1 MRTLRLYLAFSALL
15 SQSATAIAQD
25 QIESGQDTVQPHG
38 KVIGFSVEV
47 VEREMAE
54 DKVTENTVPEHV
66 DVNSLLGVDGF
77 EPFQAGSL
85 YVYEIEEVGNVVYAS
100 ANVNSSVETDEHGRA
115 LAVAQCDNSF
125 STTCTAISIVKY
137 NTRSCAGPTQTSGC
151 SGWAQQTQR
160 GYRWDINSAILFTS
174 QCSSDVLGA
183 YRTLTMKEYDRG
195 MFEADYAISK
205 SGLSGFKLT
214 LTVNCV

>member
-1 MRTLRLYLAFSALL
+1 MRTLRLFSAFAAWL
-15 SQSATAIAQD
+15 SRSATAIAGD
-25 QIESGQDTVQPHG
+25 GIESGRDTVQPHG
-38 KVIGFSVEV
+38 KVVGFSVEV
-47 VEREMAE
+47 VERETAE
-54 DKVTENTVPEHV
+54 DEVTENVAPEHV
-66 DVNSLLGVDGF
+66 DLNSLLGVDGF

-85 YVYEIEEVGNVVYAS
+85 YVYEIEEVGNAVYAS
-100 ANVNSSVETDEHGRA
+100 ANVNATVETDELGRA

-160 GYRWDINSAILFTS
+160 GYSWDIDSAIIFTS
-174 QCSSDVLGA
+174 QCSSDVLGM
-183 YRTLTMKEYDRG
+183 YRMLTMKEYKSG
-195 MFEADYAISK
+195 MFEAEYTIGK
-205 SGLSGFKLT
+205 SGLSRFKLI